1 MTRLAEYLR
10 DNGVSIYRLAQITGI
25 DKRTIA
31 ALARGECHGQMWTW
45 LEICRALGCTLD
57 DVKEV

>member
-10 DNGVSIYRLAQITGI
+10 DNGVSIYRLSQISGI
-25 DKRTIA
+25 DKKTIS
-31 ALARGECHGQMWTW
+31 ALARGDRDGNMATW
-45 LEICRALGCTLD
+45 LEICRVLGCTLD

>member
-1 MTRLAEYLR
+1 MSRLEESLR
-10 DNGVSIYRLAQITGI
+10 DAGVSIYRLSRMTGI
-25 DKRTIA
+25 DERTISS
-31 ALARGECHGQMWTW
+31 LARGVRDGNMRTW